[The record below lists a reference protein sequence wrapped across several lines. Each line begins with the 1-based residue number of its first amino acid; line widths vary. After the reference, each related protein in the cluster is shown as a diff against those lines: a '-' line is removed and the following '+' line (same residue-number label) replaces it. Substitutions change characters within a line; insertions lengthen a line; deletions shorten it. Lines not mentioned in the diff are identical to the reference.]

1 MWFQKLFKIPYWY
14 LIAIPLLSIGLGTVS
29 NQVVL
34 WDNFDKFPV
43 MYNAEKVH
51 KSCQPQEASDKMAAD
66 IIKALTGQGKTVP
79 GKTNNLHL
87 DLSARCQR
95 LRKWRHLP

>member
-1 MWFQKLFKIPYWY
+1 MNKFLKIPYWY

-66 IIKALTGQGKTVP
+66 IIKALTGQGKNSS
-79 GKTNNLHL
+79 GQ
-87 DLSARCQR
+87 DEQSAFAVVRA
-95 LRKWRHLP
+95 

>member
-14 LIAIPLLSIGLGTVS
+14 LIAIPLLSIGLGTMS

-51 KSCQPQEASDKMAAD
+51 QSVS
-66 IIKALTGQGKTVP
+66 GKKRP
-79 GKTNNLHL
+79 KKRR
-87 DLSARCQR
+87 SSRR
-95 LRKWRHLP
+95 